1 MSTAMAAQYEHPLA
15 KYIRPSAKTT
25 ANCPGCGNGILTQAI
40 LTAIEEL
47 GLTLDDFVFVSGIGC
62 AAWIPSPSFYADVL
76 HTTHG
81 RPIGFATGVKIALPE
96 KHVMVISGDGDLTA
110 IGGNHLI
117 HAARRNIAMTVF
129 CVNNG
134 IYGMTGG
141 QVAPTT
147 PLGLNTVTSPYGN
160 TENPFDICELVK
172 GAGASFVA
180 RWTTY
185 HPRQIVRTAKKAIQ
199 KKGFAF
205 VEVWSQCPVE
215 FGRKTGIGNAVQ
227 MMEWF
232 KKVSIPVARTSGM
245 SPEELRDKI
254 VVGEFVDV
262 EKPELIETL
271 GRMRAKAMAEP
282 EKK

>member
-1 MSTAMAAQYEHPLA
+1 MSVTAYEHPLA

-25 ANCPGCGNGILTQAI
+25 ANCPGCGNGILAQSI
-40 LTAIEEL
+40 LRAIEEL
-47 GLTLDDFVFVSGIGC
+47 GLTLDDFIFVSGIGC
-62 AAWIPSPSFYADVL
+62 AAWIPSPSFFADVL

-81 RPIGFATGVKIALPE
+81 RPIAFGIGIKVALPH
-96 KHVMVISGDGDLTA
+96 KRVMVISGDGDLTA

-147 PLGLNTVTSPYGN
+147 PLGLTTVTTPFGN
-160 TENPFDICELVK
+160 AENPFDISELVK

-185 HPRQIVRTAKKAIQ
+185 HPRQLVKTAKKAIQ

-205 VEVWSQCPVE
+205 VEVLSQCPVE
-215 FGRKTGIGNAVQ
+215 FGRRTGIGNAVQ
-227 MMEWF
+227 MLEWY
-232 KKVSIPVARTSGM
+232 KTKSVTVTRAKDM
-245 SPEELRDKI
+245 SPEELRDRI
-254 VVGEFVDV
+254 VVGELVDI

-271 GRMRAKAMAEP
+271 TRIREKAMAAAS
-282 EKK
+282 

>member
-1 MSTAMAAQYEHPLA
+1 MTVTAYEHPLA
-15 KYIRPSAKTT
+15 KYIRPSAKVT
-25 ANCPGCGNGILTQAI
+25 ANCPGCGNGILAQGI
-40 LTAIEEL
+40 LQAIEEL

-62 AAWIPSPSFYADVL
+62 AAWIPSPSFFADVL

-81 RPIGFATGVKIALPE
+81 RPIAFGIGIKVALPH
-96 KHVMVISGDGDLTA
+96 KRVMVISGDGDLTA

-117 HAARRNIAMTVF
+117 HAARRNIQMTVF

-147 PLGLNTVTSPYGN
+147 PLGLTTVTTPFGN
-160 TENPFDICELVK
+160 VENPFDICELVK

-185 HPRQIVRTAKKAIQ
+185 HPRQLVKTAKKAIQ

-205 VEVWSQCPVE
+205 VEVLSQCPVE
-215 FGRKTGIGNAVQ
+215 FGRKTGMGTAVQ
-227 MMEWF
+227 MLEWY
-232 KKVSIPVARTSGM
+232 KTKSVTLARAKDM
-245 SPEELRDKI
+245 SAEELRDRI
-254 VVGEFVDV
+254 VVGEFVDI
-262 EKPELIETL
+262 EKPELLETL
-271 GRMRAKAMAEP
+271 TAMRAKAMASA
-282 EKK
+282 

>member
-1 MSTAMAAQYEHPLA
+1 MSMAVYEHPLA

-25 ANCPGCGNGILTQAI
+25 ANCPGCGNGILAQGILQAI
-40 LTAIEEL
+40 DEL
-47 GLTLDDFVFVSGIGC
+47 GIPFEDFIFVSGIGC
-62 AAWIPSPSFYADVL
+62 SAWIPSPSFFTDVL

-81 RPIGFATGVKIALPE
+81 RPIAFATGVKASLPG
-96 KHVMVISGDGDLTA
+96 KRVMVVSGDGDLTA

-117 HAARRNIAMTVF
+117 HAARRNIAMTVV

-147 PLGLNTVTSPYGN
+147 PLGLSTVTTPFGN
-160 TENPFDICELVK
+160 AENPFDICELVK

-185 HPRQIVRTAKKAIQ
+185 HPRQIVKTMKRAIQ

-205 VEVWSQCPVE
+205 VEVISQCPVE
-215 FGRKTGIGNAVQ
+215 FGRKTGMGNTVQ
-227 MMEWF
+227 MMEHY
-232 KKVSIPVARTSGM
+232 KQNSVSLAKAKTVA
-245 SPEELRDKI
+245 PEALAGKI
-254 VVGEFVDV
+254 VVGEFVDIQ
-262 EKPELIETL
+262 KPELIETL
-271 GRMRAKAMAEP
+271 AQVRAKAMASRGI
-282 EKK
+282 

>member
-1 MSTAMAAQYEHPLA
+1 MSVASFEHPLA

-25 ANCPGCGNGILTQAI
+25 ANCPGCGNGILAQGV
-40 LTAIEEL
+40 LRAIEEL
-47 GLTLDDFVFVSGIGC
+47 GLSLDDFVFVSGIGC
-62 AAWIPSPSFYADVL
+62 AAWIPSPSFFADVL

-81 RPIGFATGVKIALPE
+81 RPIAFGTGIKAALPH
-96 KHVMVISGDGDLTA
+96 KRVMVISGDGDLTA

-117 HAARRNIAMTVF
+117 HAARRNIAMTVI

-147 PLGLNTVTSPYGN
+147 PLGLTTVTTPFGN
-160 TENPFDICELVK
+160 AENPFDICELVK

-185 HPRQIVRTAKKAIQ
+185 HPRQMVKTIKKAIQ

-205 VEVWSQCPVE
+205 VEVLSQCPVE
-215 FGRKTGIGNAVQ
+215 FGRKTGMGNTVQ
-227 MMEWF
+227 MLEWY
-232 KKVSIPVARTSGM
+232 KAKSMTITRAKTM
-245 SPEELRDKI
+245 KPEELQDKI
-254 VVGEFVDV
+254 IVGEFLDI
-262 EKPELIETL
+262 EKPELMDTL
-271 GRMRAKAMAEP
+271 AQVRARAMAS
-282 EKK
+282 